1 MAKASRHP
9 EERVHQAPLTCTEG
23 MDGVPRGNSRD
34 KASFVHLEQTTK
46 PVFPD
51 IQVTF
56 YKLDHIFFF
65 TFYSSTFLC
74 IQVFFYHSSFQLSLA
89 HFLFTFSLFALHETQ
104 YSTKNT
110 PNI

>member
-1 MAKASRHP
+1 MAKASRYP
-9 EERVHQAPLTCTEG
+9 GERVHQAPVTCTEG

-65 TFYSSTFLC
+65 TLYSSTFLC
-74 IQVFFYHSSFQLSLA
+74 IQFFFLPLLFSVVLST
-89 HFLFTFSLFALHETQ
+89 LFI
-104 YSTKNT
+104 Y
-110 PNI
+110 I